1 MAASSRDAVVE
12 LALFP
17 ADTAS
22 GTIGRSESDTLAL
35 FDRCASRLLRY
46 VASLGLDPEETEDI
60 VQETFLALFR
70 HLRLGRS
77 QANLTGWLFQ
87 VAHNLALKQR
97 HKLQRRLAA
106 YHIWDDMLLHEPVDP
121 APNPE
126 TRLVQRERHRRLRSV
141 VHALPDRERRCLFLR
156 AQGLTYRDIAKTLS
170 LSLGGVAKALTRA
183 MTRLVNA
190 DGG

>member
-1 MAASSRDAVVE
+1 VAASSRDSVVD

-17 ADTAS
+17 AEAS
-22 GTIGRSESDTLAL
+22 ATIGGSKSDILQL
-35 FDRCASRLLRY
+35 FDRCAPQLLHY
-46 VASLGLDPEETEDI
+46 VASFGLGPEETEDI

-70 HLRLGRS
+70 HLLLGRS
-77 QANLTGWLFQ
+77 QANLIGWLFQ

-97 HKLQRRLAA
+97 GKIRRRLAA
-106 YHIWDDMLLHEPVDP
+106 QDFWNDTLVYEPVDP

-126 TRLVQRERHRRLRSV
+126 TRLVQRERHRRLQSV
-141 VHALPDRERRCLFLR
+141 VHALPERERRCLFLR
-156 AQGLTYRDIAKTLS
+156 AEGLTYRDIAKTLS
-170 LSLGGVAKALTRA
+170 LSLGGVAKSLTRA